1 MATRLAQAYV
11 EIVPSMKGVGTA
23 ITKAFGGASESVGK
37 SEGMKLGGGVSAGI
51 GAKLGAVAGVASNV
65 AGRVIDAFKG
75 LAGEIVSASDSAQK
89 FGSTLQFAGVSTKQ
103 IKALTK
109 STQDYADKTV
119 YDLND
124 IRNTTAQ
131 LAANGVPNYA
141 KLAEAAGNL
150 NAVAGG
156 NSDTF
161 KSVAMVLT
169 QTAGAGKL
177 TTENWNQLSDAI
189 PGASGKLQEAMK
201 KNGAYTGNF
210 RDAMEKGEISA
221 DEFNQAIMQ
230 LGMTDAAKEAATSTT
245 TIEGS
250 LGNLEAAAVKA
261 GMTVLDSVK
270 PMVTGA
276 MNGVSD
282 ALTAATPVVQG
293 AIQGTIKW
301 FQDLYRQLQ
310 DNGAL
315 ATFKNVWDSLVGVVK
330 KASGIAVDWLK
341 SLPPDGAANAIKA
354 VADALQWVIDN
365 KGLVLTALSA
375 IGGGFAT
382 LKTISTV
389 TSTINKVKTAVT
401 GFSTAVK
408 SAGGVI
414 KFLSASLGTGP
425 WGLLAAAIAAVVAGL
440 VYFFTQTETGRQLW
454 ASFTSWL
461 SGVWTGIQAAWSAAW
476 SAISGF
482 LSSAWDGIKNAFQT
496 SLAFVSDLWTT
507 VWTAV
512 SGFFTNIWNGIKSFA
527 TAAVNAVGNA
537 ISAALSAISGVWN
550 SVWTAV
556 SSFASAIWNGIKS
569 VVSGAIN
576 GVRSVVVS
584 VLGAI
589 QSVWSNIWNGARNI
603 VSSVWGGIT
612 GVVSNAINGVRNIV
626 GGIGGIV
633 RSAVSGAGSWLVN
646 AGRNIIRGLINGIT
660 GMVGSLYSSITHA
673 LSGLVN
679 KAKNALGIHSP
690 SRVFRDQIGV
700 MVGRGMALGIDDS
713 ASAVSRSMDSL
724 VSSMSLDGMA
734 LPDGGFAASGGV
746 AAQTAGATYVTQTF
760 NYPAIA
766 PTSISTQQR
775 LQTAAM
781 PQW

>member
-11 EIVPSMKGVGTA
+11 EIVPSMKGVGNA
-23 ITKAFGGASESVGK
+23 ITKAFGGASESVGR
-37 SEGMKLGGGVSAGI
+37 SEGMKLGGGISAGI

-65 AGRVIDAFKG
+65 AGRVIDAFKD
-75 LAGEIVSASDSAQK
+75 LSGEIVSASDSAQK

-124 IRNTTAQ
+124 IRNTTSQ

-156 NSDTF
+156 SSETF

-210 RDAMEKGEISA
+210 RDAMANGEITA
-221 DEFNQAIMQ
+221 DEFNKAIMQ

-282 ALTAATPVVQG
+282 ALTFATPVIQN

-310 DNGAL
+310 QNGAL
-315 ATFKNVWDSLVGVVK
+315 TTFKQVWDSLVGVVK
-330 KASGIAVDWLK
+330 KASGIAVNWMK

-354 VADALQWVIDN
+354 VADTLNWFVQHGPALTPIIIGIGGAFAAV
-365 KGLVLTALSA
+365 KGYQALNNGLTALTQTMDA
-375 IGGGFAT
+375 
-382 LKTISTV
+382 V
-389 TSTINKVKTAVT
+389 TKTATGVSNGILTMMELGGPTQMIGQLAGKMKLAQTAQAAWSAVT
-401 GFSTAVK
+401 KTATAVQG
-408 SAGGVI
+408 AFNAVMAATGGPIVWI
-414 KFLSASLGTGP
+414 
-425 WGLLAAAIAAVVAGL
+425 IGL
-440 VYFFTQTETGRQLW
+440 VAAMVAALTWFFTQTETGRQLW

-461 SGVWTGIQAAWSAAW
+461 AGVWTSIQAAWTAAW
-476 SAISGF
+476 TAIGEF
-482 LSSAWDGIKNAFQT
+482 LSSACDGIKSAIQT
-496 SLAFVSDLWTT
+496 ALDFISNLWT
-507 VWTAV
+507 
-512 SGFFTNIWNGIKSFA
+512 
-527 TAAVNAVGNA
+527 
-537 ISAALSAISGVWN
+537 

-556 SSFASAIWNGIKS
+556 GSFTSAIWNGIRS
-569 VVSGAIN
+569 VVSNAIN
-576 GVRSVVVS
+576 GVRNVVSS

-589 QSVWSNIWNGARNI
+589 QSVWSNIWNGVRNI
-603 VSSVWGGIT
+603 VSTVWGGIT

-633 RSAVSGAGSWLVN
+633 RGAVSGAGSWLVN
-646 AGRNIIRGLINGIT
+646 AGRNIIQGLINGIT
-660 GMVGSLYSSITHA
+660 GMVGSLYSSITRA
-673 LSGLVN
+673 LSGLVD

-713 ASAVSRSMDSL
+713 ASIVGRSMDSL
-724 VSSMSLDGMA
+724 VSSMSLDGMT
-734 LPDGGFAASGGV
+734 LPDVGFDASGGSV
-746 AAQTAGATYVTQTF
+746 VQAVGATYVTQTF

-766 PTSISTQQR
+766 PTSISTQQK
-775 LQTAAM
+775 LQTTAM

>member
-11 EIVPSMKGVGTA
+11 EIVPSMKGVGNA
-23 ITKAFGGASESVGK
+23 ITKAFGGASESVGR
-37 SEGMKLGGGVSAGI
+37 SEGMKLGGGISAGI

-65 AGRVIDAFKG
+65 AGRVIDAFKD
-75 LAGEIVSASDSAQK
+75 LSGEIVSASDSAQK

-124 IRNTTAQ
+124 IRNTTSQ

-156 NSDTF
+156 SSETF

-210 RDAMEKGEISA
+210 RDAMANGEITA
-221 DEFNQAIMQ
+221 DEFNKAIMQ

-282 ALTAATPVVQG
+282 ALTFATPVIQN

-310 DNGAL
+310 QNGAL
-315 ATFKNVWDSLVGVVK
+315 TTFKQVWDSLVGVVK
-330 KASGIAVDWLK
+330 KASDIAVNWMK

-354 VADALQWVIDN
+354 VADTLNWFVQHGPALTPIIIGIGGAFAAV
-365 KGLVLTALSA
+365 KGYQALNNGLTALTQTMDA
-375 IGGGFAT
+375 
-382 LKTISTV
+382 V
-389 TSTINKVKTAVT
+389 TKTATGVSNGILTMMELGGPTQMIGQLAGKMKLAQTAQAAWSAVT
-401 GFSTAVK
+401 KTATAVQG
-408 SAGGVI
+408 AFNAVMAATGGPIVWI
-414 KFLSASLGTGP
+414 
-425 WGLLAAAIAAVVAGL
+425 IGL
-440 VYFFTQTETGRQLW
+440 VAAMVAALTWFFTQTETGRQLW

-461 SGVWTGIQAAWSAAW
+461 AGVWTSIQAAWTAAW
-476 SAISGF
+476 TAIGEF
-482 LSSAWDGIKNAFQT
+482 LSSACDGIKSAIQT
-496 SLAFVSDLWTT
+496 ALDFISNLWT
-507 VWTAV
+507 
-512 SGFFTNIWNGIKSFA
+512 
-527 TAAVNAVGNA
+527 
-537 ISAALSAISGVWN
+537 

-556 SSFASAIWNGIKS
+556 GSFTSAIWNGIRS
-569 VVSGAIN
+569 VVSNAIN
-576 GVRSVVVS
+576 GVRNVVSS

-589 QSVWSNIWNGARNI
+589 QSVWSNIWNGVRNI
-603 VSSVWGGIT
+603 VSTVWGGIT

-633 RSAVSGAGSWLVN
+633 RGAVSGAGSWLVN
-646 AGRNIIRGLINGIT
+646 AGRNIIQGLINGIT
-660 GMVGSLYSSITHA
+660 GMVGSLYSSITRA
-673 LSGLVN
+673 LSGLVD

-713 ASAVSRSMDSL
+713 ASIVGRSMDSL
-724 VSSMSLDGMA
+724 VSSMSLDGMT
-734 LPDGGFAASGGV
+734 LPDVGFDASGGSV
-746 AAQTAGATYVTQTF
+746 VQAVGATYVTQTF

-766 PTSISTQQR
+766 PTSISTQQK
-775 LQTAAM
+775 LQTTAM

>member
-11 EIVPSMKGVGTA
+11 EIVPSMKGVGNA
-23 ITKAFGGASESVGK
+23 ITKAFGGASESVGR
-37 SEGMKLGGGVSAGI
+37 SEGMKLGGGISAGI

-65 AGRVIDAFKG
+65 AGRVIDAFKD
-75 LAGEIVSASDSAQK
+75 LSGEIVSASDSAQK

-124 IRNTTAQ
+124 IRNTTSQ

-156 NSDTF
+156 SSETF

-201 KNGAYTGNF
+201 KNGAYMGNF
-210 RDAMEKGEISA
+210 RDAMANGEITA
-221 DEFNQAIMQ
+221 DEFNKAIMQ

-282 ALTAATPVVQG
+282 ALTFATPVIQN

-310 DNGAL
+310 QNGAL
-315 ATFKNVWDSLVGVVK
+315 TTFKQVWDSLVGVVK
-330 KASGIAVDWLK
+330 KASGIAVNWMK

-354 VADALQWVIDN
+354 VADTLNWFVQHGPALTPIIIGIGGAFAAV
-365 KGLVLTALSA
+365 KGYQALNNGLTALTQTMDA
-375 IGGGFAT
+375 
-382 LKTISTV
+382 V
-389 TSTINKVKTAVT
+389 TKTATGVSNGILTMMELGGPTQMIGQLAGKMKLAQTAQAAWSAVT
-401 GFSTAVK
+401 KTATAVQG
-408 SAGGVI
+408 AFNAVMAATGGPIVWI
-414 KFLSASLGTGP
+414 
-425 WGLLAAAIAAVVAGL
+425 IGL
-440 VYFFTQTETGRQLW
+440 VAAMVAALTWFFTQTETGRQLW

-461 SGVWTGIQAAWSAAW
+461 AGVWTSIQAAWTAAW
-476 SAISGF
+476 TAIGEF
-482 LSSAWDGIKNAFQT
+482 LSSACDGIKSAIQT
-496 SLAFVSDLWTT
+496 ALDFISNLWT
-507 VWTAV
+507 
-512 SGFFTNIWNGIKSFA
+512 
-527 TAAVNAVGNA
+527 
-537 ISAALSAISGVWN
+537 

-556 SSFASAIWNGIKS
+556 GSFTSAIWNGIRS
-569 VVSGAIN
+569 VVSNAIN
-576 GVRSVVVS
+576 GVRNVVSS

-589 QSVWSNIWNGARNI
+589 QSVWSNIWNGVRNI
-603 VSSVWGGIT
+603 VSTVWGGIT

-633 RSAVSGAGSWLVN
+633 RGAVSGAGSWLVN
-646 AGRNIIRGLINGIT
+646 AGRNIIQGLINGIT
-660 GMVGSLYSSITHA
+660 GMVGSLYSSITRA
-673 LSGLVN
+673 LSGLVD

-713 ASAVSRSMDSL
+713 ASIVGRSMDSL
-724 VSSMSLDGMA
+724 VSSMSLDGMT
-734 LPDGGFAASGGV
+734 LPDVGFDASGGSV
-746 AAQTAGATYVTQTF
+746 VQAVGATYVTQTF

-766 PTSISTQQR
+766 PTSISTQQK
-775 LQTAAM
+775 LQTTAM

>member
-1 MATRLAQAYV
+1 MATKLAQAYV

-37 SEGMKLGGGVSAGI
+37 SEGMKLGGGISAGI

-156 NSDTF
+156 SSETF

-282 ALTAATPVVQG
+282 ALTAATPVVQD

-315 ATFKNVWDSLVGVVK
+315 TTFKNVWDSLVGVVK

-365 KGLVLTALSA
+365 KGLVLTAL
-375 IGGGFAT
+375 
-382 LKTISTV
+382 
-389 TSTINKVKTAVT
+389 T

-589 QSVWSNIWNGARNI
+589 QSVWSNIWNGA
-603 VSSVWGGIT
+603 
-612 GVVSNAINGVRNIV
+612 A
-626 GGIGGIV
+626 
-633 RSAVSGAGSWLVN
+633 SAASSGARCPVREAGSSTPD
-646 AGRNIIRGLINGIT
+646 AT
-660 GMVGSLYSSITHA
+660 SSGDSSTA
-673 LSGLVN
+673 
-679 KAKNALGIHSP
+679 SP
-690 SRVFRDQIGV
+690 
-700 MVGRGMALGIDDS
+700 AWS
-713 ASAVSRSMDSL
+713 AHCT
-724 VSSMSLDGMA
+724 
-734 LPDGGFAASGGV
+734 PAS
-746 AAQTAGATYVTQTF
+746 
-760 NYPAIA
+760 PM
-766 PTSISTQQR
+766 R
-775 LQTAAM
+775 
-781 PQW
+781 

>member
-11 EIVPSMKGVGTA
+11 EIVPSMKGVGNA
-23 ITKAFGGASESVGK
+23 ITKAFGGASESVGR
-37 SEGMKLGGGVSAGI
+37 SEGMKLGGGISAGI

-65 AGRVIDAFKG
+65 AGRVIDAFKD
-75 LAGEIVSASDSAQK
+75 LSGEIVSASDSAQK

-124 IRNTTAQ
+124 IRNTTSQ

-156 NSDTF
+156 SSETF

-210 RDAMEKGEISA
+210 RDAMAKGEITA
-221 DEFNQAIMQ
+221 DEFNKAIMQ

-282 ALTAATPVVQG
+282 ALTVATPVIQN

-310 DNGAL
+310 QNGAL
-315 ATFKNVWDSLVGVVK
+315 TTFKQVWDSLVGVVK
-330 KASGIAVDWLK
+330 KASGIAVNWMK
-341 SLPPDGAANAIKA
+341 SLPPGGAANAIQA
-354 VADALQWVIDN
+354 VADALQWIIDN
-365 KGLVLTALSA
+365 KGLVLTALAA

-382 LKTISTV
+382 LKTITTV
-389 TSTINKVKTAVT
+389 TSLINSVKTAVI

-408 SAGGVI
+408 SAGGGI
-414 KFLSASLGTGP
+414 KLLSAALGTGP
-425 WGLLAAAIAAVVAGL
+425 WGLLATAIAVVVAGL

-461 SGVWTGIQAAWSAAW
+461 AGVWTSIQAAWTAAW
-476 SAISGF
+476 TAIGEF
-482 LSSAWDGIKNAFQT
+482 LSSACDGIKSAIQT
-496 SLAFVSDLWTT
+496 ALDFISNLWT
-507 VWTAV
+507 
-512 SGFFTNIWNGIKSFA
+512 
-527 TAAVNAVGNA
+527 
-537 ISAALSAISGVWN
+537 

-556 SSFASAIWNGIKS
+556 GSFASAIWNGIRS
-569 VVSGAIN
+569 VVSNAIN
-576 GVRSVVVS
+576 GVRNVVSS

-589 QSVWSNIWNGARNI
+589 QSVWSNIWNGVRNI
-603 VSSVWGGIT
+603 VSTVWGGIT

-633 RSAVSGAGSWLVN
+633 RGAVSGAGSWLVN
-646 AGRNIIRGLINGIT
+646 AGHNIIQGLINGIT
-660 GMVGSLYSSITHA
+660 GMVGSLYSSITRA
-673 LSGLVN
+673 LSGLVD

-713 ASAVSRSMDSL
+713 ASIVGRSMDSL
-724 VSSMSLDGMA
+724 VSSMSLDGMT
-734 LPDGGFAASGGV
+734 LPDVGFDMSGGSAV
-746 AAQTAGATYVTQTF
+746 QAVGATYVTQTF

-766 PTSISTQQR
+766 PTSISTQQK

>member
-11 EIVPSMKGVGTA
+11 EIVPSMKGVGNA
-23 ITKAFGGASESVGK
+23 ITKAFGGASESVGR
-37 SEGMKLGGGVSAGI
+37 SEGMKLGGGISAGI

-65 AGRVIDAFKG
+65 AGRVIDAFKD
-75 LAGEIVSASDSAQK
+75 LSGEIVSASDSAQK

-124 IRNTTAQ
+124 IRNTTSQ

-156 NSDTF
+156 SSETF

-210 RDAMEKGEISA
+210 RDAMAKGEITA
-221 DEFNQAIMQ
+221 DEFNKAIMQ

-282 ALTAATPVVQG
+282 ALTAVTPVIQN

-310 DNGAL
+310 QNDAL
-315 ATFKNVWDSLVGVVK
+315 TAFKSAWDTIINVIMGVVNMV
-330 KASGIAVDWLK
+330 IDWVDLA
-341 SLPPDGAANAIKA
+341 PPDTLADAIKL
-354 VADALQWVIDN
+354 VADALNWFVQHGNTLIPIIIGIGGAFAAV
-365 KGLVLTALSA
+365 KGYQALTSGLTAL
-375 IGGGFAT
+375 T
-382 LKTISTV
+382 NTMKTV
-389 TSTINKVKTAVT
+389 TTAAQGVSNGVMLMMDMGGPIAAIQQLT
-401 GFSTAVK
+401 GKMKLAQAAQDAWSAATKMATAIQGAFNAVM
-408 SAGGVI
+408 AMTGGPI
-414 KFLSASLGTGP
+414 TL
-425 WGLLAAAIAAVVAGL
+425 AIAAIGAIVAAL
-440 VYFFTQTETGRQLW
+440 AWFFTQTETGRQLW

-461 SGVWTGIQAAWSAAW
+461 AGVWTSIQAAWTAAW
-476 SAISGF
+476 TAIGEF
-482 LSSAWDGIKNAFQT
+482 LSSACDGIKSAIQT
-496 SLAFVSDLWTT
+496 ALDFISNLWT
-507 VWTAV
+507 
-512 SGFFTNIWNGIKSFA
+512 
-527 TAAVNAVGNA
+527 
-537 ISAALSAISGVWN
+537 

-556 SSFASAIWNGIKS
+556 GSFASAIWNGIRS
-569 VVSGAIN
+569 VVSNAIN
-576 GVRSVVVS
+576 GVRNVVSS

-589 QSVWSNIWNGARNI
+589 QSVWSNIWNGVRNI
-603 VSSVWGGIT
+603 VSTVWGGIT

-633 RSAVSGAGSWLVN
+633 RGAVSGAGSWLVN
-646 AGRNIIRGLINGIT
+646 AGRNIIQGLINGIT
-660 GMVGSLYSSITHA
+660 GMVGSLYSSITRT
-673 LSGLVN
+673 LSGLVD

-713 ASAVSRSMDSL
+713 ASIVGRSMDSL
-724 VSSMSLDGMA
+724 VSSMSLDSMT
-734 LPDGGFAASGGV
+734 LPDVGFDASGGSAV
-746 AAQTAGATYVTQTF
+746 QAVGATYVTQTF

-766 PTSISTQQR
+766 PTSISTQQK

>member
-1 MATRLAQAYV
+1 MATKLAQAYV

-37 SEGMKLGGGVSAGI
+37 SEGTKLGGGISAGI

-177 TTENWNQLSDAI
+177 TTENWNQLADAI
-189 PGASGKLQEAMK
+189 PGASGKLQEAML

-210 RDAMEKGEISA
+210 RDAMANGEISA
-221 DEFNQAIMQ
+221 DEFNKAIMQ

-250 LGNLEAAAVKA
+250 LGNLQAAAVKA

-512 SGFFTNIWNGIKSFA
+512 S
-527 TAAVNAVGNA
+527 
-537 ISAALSAISGVWN
+537 
-550 SVWTAV
+550 
-556 SSFASAIWNGIKS
+556 SFASAIWNGIKS

-576 GVRSVVVS
+576 GVKGVVVS

-589 QSVWSNIWNGARNI
+589 QSVWSSIWNGARNI

-646 AGRNIIRGLINGIT
+646 AGRNIIQGLINGIT

-700 MVGRGMALGIDDS
+700 MVGRGLALGIDDS
-713 ASAVSRSMDSL
+713 TAAVARSMDGL
-724 VSSMSLDGMA
+724 AGMLA
-734 LPDGGFAASGGV
+734 TPSIPTPYPDGGWRYQPTAYTPSYAA
-746 AAQTAGATYVTQTF
+746 AAGAGRTVNATYNVYA
-760 NYPAIA
+760 NDPDLVVAR
-766 PTSISTQQR
+766 ISRRQNM
-775 LQTAAM
+775 LETANGGY
-781 PQW
+781 